1 MKWIHKQAAHLRQ
14 GELAEQWACD
24 YLLQQGLLLIEKN
37 YRCKRG
43 EIDLVMQHQNSLV
56 FVEVRYRKNQ
66 QFGGAL
72 ESITAA
78 KQHKLRLAA
87 EHYLQF
93 KAVKNY
99 SRFDV
104 IAISGQPPQPQIN
117 WIQNAF

>member
-1 MKWIHKQAAHLRQ
+1 MKWIRKQAAHLRQ
-14 GELAEQWACD
+14 GEQAEQWACD

-56 FVEVRYRKNQ
+56 FVEVRYRKSQ

-72 ESITAA
+72 ESVTAA
-78 KQHKLRLAA
+78 KQHKLRLTA
-87 EHYLQF
+87 EHYLQH
-93 KAVKNY
+93 KAHNTF

-104 IAISGQPPQPQIN
+104 IGISGIAPQPQIN